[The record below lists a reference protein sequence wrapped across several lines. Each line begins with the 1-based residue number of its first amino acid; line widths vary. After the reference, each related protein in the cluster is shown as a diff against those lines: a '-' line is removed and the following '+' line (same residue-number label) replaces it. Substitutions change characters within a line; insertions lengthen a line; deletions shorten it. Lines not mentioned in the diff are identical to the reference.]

1 MSYKQQPDAA
11 TCANVAE
18 GLGRLYAA
26 SIARPWPM
34 PPTFYTAGRQ
44 PQPLAAF
51 YQRYWQAPLA
61 AAGPT
66 ALDPQAPVLPI
77 RIQVDAVAQAFN
89 GQKVDVTDGSKV
101 TLDFTALVADPVVVA
116 GQAEAKP

>member
-51 YQRYWQAPLA
+51 YQRYWQAPLPA
-61 AAGPT
+61 SGPT
-66 ALDPQAPVLPI
+66 ADFPQAPSLPS
-77 RIQVDAVAQAFN
+77 RIQVDATAQAFN
-89 GQKVDVTDGSKV
+89 GQQVTTSGGPV
-101 TLDFTALVADPVVVA
+101 TLDFTGLTADPVA
-116 GQAEAKP
+116 T